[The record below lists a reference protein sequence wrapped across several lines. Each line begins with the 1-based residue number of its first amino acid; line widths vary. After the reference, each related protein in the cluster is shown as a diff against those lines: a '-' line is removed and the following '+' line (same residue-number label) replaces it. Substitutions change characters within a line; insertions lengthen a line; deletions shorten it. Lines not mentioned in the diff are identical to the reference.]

1 MGKYIEKVK
10 IAVLFLL
17 LAAVAISPSLLIAY
31 QNKEHLEK
39 VNTESYTAKLE
50 VYDEFES
57 SDSDA
62 ENYSENLTEKLLA
75 LVEITEG
82 TQIVEQIETIDLQW
96 EKELLNTLSSELIK
110 LQELNAI
117 PQFDLQGSG
126 NIYDIRTL
134 KILNTV
140 QKNEWIEL
148 RDISVEYD
156 NVSIGIVMD
165 VETSL
170 IFNIHVRS
178 NSNSLSLKNVPFQN
192 FAQYLGYENSYVLF
206 EANQDSIDEIDTIYG
221 TYQILYN
228 DLLISFYVS
237 GNQEHFQYTLLD
249 AAKFSK

>member
-1 MGKYIEKVK
+1 MRRYIEKLK
-10 IAVLFLL
+10 IAALFLL

-31 QNKEHLEK
+31 QNRQHLEK
-39 VNTESYTAKLE
+39 VNTEPYTAKLQ
-50 VYDEFES
+50 VYDDYENS
-57 SDSDA
+57 PSDT
-62 ENYSENLTEKLLA
+62 ENYAENLTEKFLS

-82 TQIVEQIETIDLQW
+82 TQIVEQVETIDLQW
-96 EKELLNTLSSELIK
+96 EKELLDILSSELIK

-126 NIYDIRTL
+126 NIYRIRTF

-148 RDISVEYD
+148 RDISVDYD
-156 NVSIGIVMD
+156 NVSLGIVMD

-170 IFNIHVRS
+170 IFNISVRS
-178 NSNSLSLKNVPFQN
+178 NSNSLSLKNVPFKN
-192 FAQYLGYENSYVLF
+192 FVQYLGYEDSYVLF
-206 EANQDSIDEIDTIYG
+206 EANNDIMNGIDDIYG

-237 GNQEHFQYTLLD
+237 GNQEHFEYTLLD